1 MRGRRNTVAAAPTP
15 HGTHIGD
22 CLEHEAHVGGFFPI
36 DNVAGEHHACCSLR
50 TNDLWHEVCSTHP
63 LVYNRWQSAIQ
74 VSIQAHPDQGR
85 KSCQHTHRVKAELDE
100 RNTELG
106 RLGSDADIATHSH
119 AESSANRWAVDGSD
133 YRDRELPQTQEVLQ
147 GR

>member
-1 MRGRRNTVAAAPTP
+1 MSVRE
-15 HGTHIGD
+15 
-22 CLEHEAHVGGFFPI
+22 LL
-36 DNVAGEHHACCSLR
+36 CSLR
-50 TNDLWHEVCSTHP
+50 FIEFRIMFDQLAELLEDYVI
-63 LVYNRWQSAIQ
+63 AIRLF
-74 VSIQAHPDQGR
+74 QAHPDQGR

-133 YRDRELPQTQEVLQ
+133 YRIGVSEQQ
-147 GR
+147 G